1 MCTIECHKP
10 IEFKQANYKA
20 TGPIMI
26 MACSYTYN
34 YGVCY
39 SYNYY
44 IGVLLVVCQP
54 NHYPNGLG
62 SDKLNE
68 KWPWAV
74 MVYACSH
81 PIYNTNGMYTS

>member
-1 MCTIECHKP
+1 
-10 IEFKQANYKA
+10 
-20 TGPIMI
+20 

-44 IGVLLVVCQP
+44 ISVLLAICQP

-68 KWPWAV
+68 KWASV
-74 MVYACSH
+74 MVYAVTLYITLMEYTH
-81 PIYNTNGMYTS
+81 PDSADQFN